1 MILKEELIKHKWKY
15 IPESKSWQ
23 KLGVTFKDVYRESN
37 RFDVLFVN
45 TLAAYIEA
53 FTLANLESHIKRC
66 VSIIFSNKRYHAQL
80 STKQKRT
87 LKNWIL

>member
-15 IPESKSWQ
+15 IPESKSWI
-23 KLGVTFKDVYRESN
+23 KLGVSFKDAQREVN
-37 RFDVLFVN
+37 RYDVLFVN
-45 TLAAYIEA
+45 TRAAYIEA
-53 FTLANLESHIKRC
+53 FTLTNLEGHIKRC